1 MRNETRQLFNA
12 YLDQIATLNGVA
24 SAVQKF
30 TATPS
35 VQQTIEKRIQESS
48 AFLSKINI
56 FGVNEQSGQKLG
68 LGIGSPIAGT
78 TNTASTD
85 RATSDTTDI
94 DGPGYTCT
102 QTNFDTHV
110 TYGKLDAWAKF
121 PNFQTLIRD
130 LILNRQALDR
140 ILIGMNGTS
149 RAATSNRVANP
160 LLQDVNKGWL
170 QHLRDLAPARVM
182 AEGAPAS
189 GKVTYGAGG
198 DYENLDSMVYDA
210 VNSLIDP
217 WHQERTD
224 LVAIVSRDLLH
235 DKYFPLVDQ
244 SLAPSEQQVVDLILS
259 QKRLGGLPALRVPG
273 MPAGKVFITPLDNL
287 SIYWQEGTRR
297 RTIVDN
303 AKRDRVENY
312 ESTNEAY
319 VIEDMGACCL
329 IENIE
334 AK

>member
-85 RATSDTTDI
+85 RATSDPTDI